1 MLLPGSQSDE
11 IARGPDDSLSVG
23 RDDGRKQLPSI
34 SCVIPALNE
43 QRNLRLLLPRL
54 CVLLGQIGS
63 AWEIIVV
70 DDGSSDDTPEM
81 MAGMIDQPG
90 VCYLQLSRNFGK
102 EAALSAGLEAS
113 SGQVVVCLDADLQH
127 PLELIPKMIARWR
140 DGVETVYA
148 VKADRRQEPWLI
160 RIGASIFYRI
170 VGQDGRV
177 AIPRNAGDFRL
188 MDRRVVDALI
198 RLPERTRFMKGLYAW
213 VGFSAEPLVYQPA
226 ERVHGQTNFNLFKLL
241 RLAVD
246 GITAFSTW
254 PLRAFSV
261 LGVLL
266 ALISFGYGS
275 FLVFNYLLNG
285 HQISGWTTI
294 VTAMFF
300 FSGLNLIA
308 LGIIGAYLA
317 RIFDEV
323 KARPLYV
330 VKTRLGRPLSGPSS

>member
-1 MLLPGSQSDE
+1 MVGPFDSGPFPEREGVLLPGSQSDE

-127 PLELIPKMIARWR
+127 PLELIPK
-140 DGVETVYA
+140 
-148 VKADRRQEPWLI
+148 
-160 RIGASIFYRI
+160 
-170 VGQDGRV
+170 
-177 AIPRNAGDFRL
+177 
-188 MDRRVVDALI
+188 
-198 RLPERTRFMKGLYAW
+198 
-213 VGFSAEPLVYQPA
+213 
-226 ERVHGQTNFNLFKLL
+226 
-241 RLAVD
+241 
-246 GITAFSTW
+246 
-254 PLRAFSV
+254 
-261 LGVLL
+261 
-266 ALISFGYGS
+266 
-275 FLVFNYLLNG
+275 
-285 HQISGWTTI
+285 
-294 VTAMFF
+294 
-300 FSGLNLIA
+300 
-308 LGIIGAYLA
+308 
-317 RIFDEV
+317 
-323 KARPLYV
+323 
-330 VKTRLGRPLSGPSS
+330 